1 MPLDTRD
8 CQPRCQHTLTQP
20 SSTPTIRP
28 VYLRRRCGTRTALHR
43 VSPHAL
49 DGASLGSFSAPPQHA
64 HLSGLR
70 PRSPELGPAKR
81 RPQRQTQHTRAVTAG
96 WMTERSRS
104 PRSGPVWCVVGV
116 HACSV
121 AFGGFPRY
129 PPPQIV
135 GRFCMCALSD
145 VRHASR
151 RALGCPSRVLPC
163 QSHARWKG
171 GLCANRSACLLA
183 LVMIPRFYP
192 TLSLSS
198 LLVVERE
205 LHSSRARLRHERCTA
220 HLNGK

>member
-1 MPLDTRD
+1 MFLPTGASELAFRHSRLPATLPTHAYPTFFNSHHP
-8 CQPRCQHTLTQP
+8 PRLPPTKIWDAHGTTPRAPARARRRFTWIDQRP
-20 SSTPTIRP
+20 SSACSLVRTTSAITRIRP
-28 VYLRRRCGTRTALHR
+28 RQTPPSAANTTHTGCNGRLDDRTL
-43 VSPHAL
+43 SQS
-49 DGASLGSFSAPPQHA
+49 SLGPSVVCGRGARMQCRFRGFSAVP
-64 HLSGLR
+64 
-70 PRSPELGPAKR
+70 
-81 RPQRQTQHTRAVTAG
+81 T
-96 WMTERSRS
+96 
-104 PRSGPVWCVVGV
+104 
-116 HACSV
+116 
-121 AFGGFPRY
+121 
-129 PPPQIV
+129 PQIV

-205 LHSSRARLRHERCTA
+205 LHKRHR
-220 HLNGK
+220 GI

>member
-1 MPLDTRD
+1 MTPLTFTLPFPSHKLLDRSGGVTEAKCRLASSCAMRAPRIHTDAPAPPVNTRQVPSHRHSRSASLPLVTRD

-70 PRSPELGPAKR
+70 PRSPESGPAKR

-129 PPPQIV
+129 PPP
-135 GRFCMCALSD
+135 R
-145 VRHASR
+145 
-151 RALGCPSRVLPC
+151 
-163 QSHARWKG
+163 
-171 GLCANRSACLLA
+171 
-183 LVMIPRFYP
+183 
-192 TLSLSS
+192 
-198 LLVVERE
+198 
-205 LHSSRARLRHERCTA
+205 
-220 HLNGK
+220 